1 MNGGDGEG
9 ASYQTNSEIFQ
20 PFPDSLTKNMYRAA
34 LAATKERMVMRGND
48 DEMREDAIFV

>member
-9 ASYQTNSEIFQ
+9 ASYQNSEIFQ

-48 DEMREDAIFV
+48 DEMRGDAIFV